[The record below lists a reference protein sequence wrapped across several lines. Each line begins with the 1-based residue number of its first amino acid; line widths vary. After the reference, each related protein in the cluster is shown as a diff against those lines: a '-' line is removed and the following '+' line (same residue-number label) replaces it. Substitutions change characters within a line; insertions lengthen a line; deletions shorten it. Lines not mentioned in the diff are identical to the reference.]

1 MRGLTAR
8 EKVLLGACFLVVFL
22 VVNAFAIR
30 WAVKTLGGGKDSIPT
45 LKNQLADYEL
55 WLEDSNTWAIRDDWL
70 AKNMPILADGAT
82 GKAQGDLLQEL
93 QDDLFQRK
101 LKIDRQSLQEPKVE
115 ANYQEVSVKFDIRGK
130 ADTVIDWLS
139 TLQTPE
145 KFVVI
150 KYLEL
155 ELDSRSRETEPQAVC
170 EIIIARWFQ
179 PPGST
184 LAPGAPVVEAPE
196 TTSTTSTDTGT
207 ETPPATAGETGE
219 AGSDDTTTPPPSTE
233 TVNPPVAP
241 PATETGTGDG
251 NTEETTDPE
260 EKKNNNTAEAPRKV
274 ATA

>member
-8 EKVLLGACFLVVFL
+8 EKVLLGLCFLTVFI

-30 WAVKTLGGGKDSIPT
+30 WAVKSLGGGTDNIPD

-55 WLEDSNTWAIRDDWL
+55 WLEDANTWAIRDDWL

-93 QDDLFQRK
+93 QDEMFQRK
-101 LKIDRQSLQEPKVE
+101 LKIDRQSLQEPKVTE
-115 ANYQEVSVKFDIRGK
+115 NFQEVSVKFDFRGD
-130 ADTVIDWLS
+130 AETVIDWLS
-139 TLQTPE
+139 TLQAPE

-170 EIIIARWFQ
+170 ELIVARWFR

-184 LAPGAPVVEAPE
+184 LPPGAPVIEAPDPE
-196 TTSTTSTDTGT
+196 TTSGPETTGT
-207 ETPPATAGETGE
+207 APTAGETGE
-219 AGSDDTTTPPPSTE
+219 TGSDST
-233 TVNPPVAP
+233 AMP
-241 PATETGTGDG
+241 PATV
-251 NTEETTDPE
+251 DPE
-260 EKKNNNTAEAPRKV
+260 PATDGTESEKNSQPKAGDDPPRKV
-274 ATA
+274 ASNDPTDPQPETKP